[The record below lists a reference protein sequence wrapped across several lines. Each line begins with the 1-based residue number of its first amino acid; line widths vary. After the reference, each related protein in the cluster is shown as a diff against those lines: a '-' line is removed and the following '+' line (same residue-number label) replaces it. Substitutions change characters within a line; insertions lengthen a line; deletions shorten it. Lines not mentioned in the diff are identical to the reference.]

1 MVREQKFSCRVSI
14 TQGVSKLM
22 DKTII
27 IATNNK
33 GKAKEFK
40 KIFSDYGYNIKTLH
54 DFPEIG
60 EIPETGDSFA
70 ENALQKAAAIS
81 EELNTIVL
89 ADDSGL
95 EVEALNG
102 EPGIYSARYAGEH
115 GNDQKNNEK
124 LLKELENIPKEER
137 KANFHCTLV
146 LVGPGREP
154 LFVEGNIEGF
164 ILDAPKGE
172 NGFGYDPLFYIP
184 SLDKSMGELTNDE
197 KNQMSHRAK
206 AIEQLRDHLGE
217 WL

>member
-1 MVREQKFSCRVSI
+1 MN
-14 TQGVSKLM
+14 
-22 DKTII
+22 KTII

-40 KIFSDYGYNIKTLH
+40 NLFDAYGYKVKTLH

-60 EIPETGDSFA
+60 EIPETGNTFA

-124 LLKELENIPKEER
+124 LLKELENVPKEER

-146 LVGPGREP
+146 LVGPDREP
-154 LFVEGNIEGF
+154 LFVEGNVEGF
-164 ILDAPKGE
+164 ILCAPKGD
-172 NGFGYDPLFYIP
+172 NGFGYDPLFYVP
-184 SLDKSMGELTNDE
+184 NLEKSMGELSNDE
-197 KNQMSHRAK
+197 KNKISHRAK
-206 AIEQLRDHLGE
+206 AIEQLEEHLDE